1 MVSSATGRK
10 VSLWCKKK
18 KKMKY
23 RRSTRKEV
31 YAEEEEEE
39 EEEEEGSD
47 IVNSCEFLNVLS
59 AVACA
64 AASADPLQCSIV
76 FAQ

>member
-18 KKMKY
+18 KKKKY
-23 RRSTRKEV
+23 RSTRKEV
-31 YAEEEEEE
+31 FAEEEEE

>member
-1 MVSSATGRK
+1 LLETVSSPTGRK
-10 VSLWCKKK
+10 VSLWCKK

-31 YAEEEEEE
+31 FAEEEEG
-39 EEEEEGSD
+39 EGCN
-47 IVNSCEFLNVLS
+47 IVNSCEFHNVLS

-76 FAQ
+76 FSQ

>member
-1 MVSSATGRK
+1 MVSSATERK

-18 KKMKY
+18 YKKY
-23 RRSTRKEV
+23 RRSTRKE
-31 YAEEEEEE
+31 EEEEEE
-39 EEEEEGSD
+39 ESD

-76 FAQ
+76 FSQ

>member
-1 MVSSATGRK
+1 MVSSPSGRK
-10 VSLWCKKK
+10 VSLWCKK

-31 YAEEEEEE
+31 FA

-64 AASADPLQCSIV
+64 AAAADPLQCSIV
-76 FAQ
+76 FSQ

>member
-1 MVSSATGRK
+1 VCIFLVGNGFFCNRK
-10 VSLWCKKK
+10 KGLSL
-18 KKMKY
+18 
-23 RRSTRKEV
+23 V
-31 YAEEEEEE
+31 Q

>member
-1 MVSSATGRK
+1 MISSPTGRK

-31 YAEEEEEE
+31 FAEEE

-59 AVACA
+59 A
-64 AASADPLQCSIV
+64 
-76 FAQ
+76 

>member
-18 KKMKY
+18 KKKKY
-23 RRSTRKEV
+23 RSTRKEV
-31 YAEEEEEE
+31 FAEEEE

>member
-18 KKMKY
+18 KKKKY

-31 YAEEEEEE
+31 FAEEEE